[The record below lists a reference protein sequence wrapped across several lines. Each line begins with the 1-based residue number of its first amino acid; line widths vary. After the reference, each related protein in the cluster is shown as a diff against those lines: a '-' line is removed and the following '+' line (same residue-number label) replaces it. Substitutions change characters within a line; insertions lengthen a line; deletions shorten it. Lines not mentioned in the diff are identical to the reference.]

1 MKKNSTAKKLWI
13 IITLLIVV
21 AGMVTLGVFGLNQN
35 PDYDSSY
42 EICVGVDQNVN
53 GSGEIVKAAAEKYFE
68 EKNVKIASYATQTM
82 DDGATFIYK
91 LCDKAENIDA
101 AELKTAV
108 QNALNANE
116 GTKNLVAKTEGV
128 NEVKVTY
135 YKEVFGVALSLG
147 IAALVAFVYLLL
159 VEKPVAALSAVLGS
173 LVSALLF
180 ISVISIARI
189 PAYPTFTVGIAF
201 SFVLALVFSTVI
213 VNRFREVMKIAGNE
227 KMSVSEIASKGVK
240 QSVARILL
248 AAVAVF
254 VAAIPF
260 AITLSWSLISFALQI
275 LAADVVAI
283 LASMF
288 WTSFFWSSIKK
299 K

>member
-1 MKKNSTAKKLWI
+1 MKKNNTAKKLWI

-21 AGMVTLGVFGLNQN
+21 AGMVMLGMFGLNQN
-35 PDYDSSY
+35 PDYNSSY

-53 GSGEIVKAAAEKYFE
+53 GSGEIVKNAAEKYFE

-82 DDGATFIYK
+82 DDGAMFVYK
-91 LCDKAENIDA
+91 LCDKAEAIDA
-101 AELKTAV
+101 TELKTAV

-116 GTKNLVAKTEGV
+116 LTENLVAKTEGV
-128 NEVKVTY
+128 NGVKVTY
-135 YKEVFGVALSLG
+135 YKEVFGVALGLG
-147 IAALVAFVYLLL
+147 IAALVSFVYLVL

-180 ISVISIARI
+180 ISLISIARI
-189 PAYPTFTVGIAF
+189 PAYPTFAAGLAF
-201 SFVLALVFSTVI
+201 SFVLALIFSTVI
-213 VNRFREVMKIAGNE
+213 VNRFREVMKIVGNE
-227 KMSVSEIASKGVK
+227 KMTVSEIASKGVK
-240 QSVARILL
+240 QSVARVSF

-260 AITLSWSLISFALQI
+260 AITMSWGLVSFALQI
-275 LAADVVAI
+275 LVADVAAL
-283 LASMF
+283 LASLF